1 VAINEPPFSLTN
13 KTITLVAQISEAV
26 GRLTA
31 EFEKEKLLRLR
42 KVNRMRTV
50 QGSLAIEGNTL
61 SEQQITA
68 ILDGKHIIAPPKEV
82 LEAHNAITAYEK
94 MEGWQPAN
102 CDDLLAAH
110 LVLMKGLT
118 TDAGMFRAKGVG
130 VMSGDKVVHM
140 APQAD
145 RVAELILGLL
155 DWVNTTDIH
164 PLIVSCVF
172 HYEFEFIHPFSDG
185 NGRMGRLWQTLI
197 LSKWHDVFVNIPV
210 ESLVHQYQEDYYAA
224 IRQSTKLTDSSPFI
238 EFMLRM
244 ILNAIE
250 TSSRQSEGLNECL
263 NEGLNLSAVDK
274 AILELIAQDVFITNI
289 AISEK
294 LTKSISTIERH
305 IKMLKE
311 SNLLQRVG
319 SKKTGHWKILK

>member
-1 VAINEPPFSLTN
+1 MGVL
-13 KTITLVAQISEAV
+13 
-26 GRLTA
+26 
-31 EFEKEKLLRLR
+31 
-42 KVNRMRTV
+42 
-50 QGSLAIEGNTL
+50 
-61 SEQQITA
+61 
-68 ILDGKHIIAPPKEV
+68 II
-82 LEAHNAITAYEK
+82 
-94 MEGWQPAN
+94 
-102 CDDLLAAH
+102 
-110 LVLMKGLT
+110 
-118 TDAGMFRAKGVG
+118 
-130 VMSGDKVVHM
+130 
-140 APQAD
+140 
-145 RVAELILGLL
+145 
-155 DWVNTTDIH
+155 
-164 PLIVSCVF
+164 
-172 HYEFEFIHPFSDG
+172 
-185 NGRMGRLWQTLI
+185 
-197 LSKWHDVFVNIPV
+197 IPV

-250 TSSRQSEGLNECL
+250 TSSRQNEGL